1 MANQAEST
9 ASEKDSGFSA
19 LFMMHYRKSN
29 KIWFIAAC
37 TCVVLGAMLP
47 SGLIGMICLLM
58 AKGYLDIA
66 EKTHEKASL

>member
-9 ASEKDSGFSA
+9 ASEKSMGFSA
-19 LFMMHYRKSN
+19 LFMMHYRKSR

-37 TCVVLGAMLP
+37 ACVVLGAMLP

-66 EKTHEKASL
+66 KETHEEASL